1 MNSEFNPHNFNQK
14 TWFLNGTE
22 NILNFYIS
30 RYNFCKESIA
40 ICNDYTGPIWIKKT
54 KPIWNANLGL
64 DRKGIKIRYLTDIR
78 NENLQYCK
86 EMLDQLK
93 HLEMRHMDGIKSNFT
108 IHDDRQIFTIL
119 VDKLGE
125 PAENAL
131 FSTQKGMIETYLFT
145 FESLWRQATPA
156 HLRLK
161 ALEEGIHPEVLQTMR
176 DPNEIIETAYKLV
189 KSAKEEM
196 LIIFHT
202 ANALLR
208 QERAG
213 GVNLLIENVVKYKTK
228 TRILVPIEDKIIDV
242 INKLE
247 RIDSIRIRNIES
259 TMQTMMTILVVD
271 NKYSLVIELRDD
283 TARDPEQAIGLATYS
298 NSKSTVLSYVSI
310 FDALWKQ
317 TELREEL
324 MIRSMAQNE
333 FINIAAH
340 ELRNPIQPILGLTDV
355 LQHSE
360 LIIGNDMEQKLKQ
373 QKKMIDIIARNAKRL
388 QRLTE
393 DILDVTKIDVKLLK
407 LNKER
412 FALLEA
418 IREIV
423 EDYVVDIKN
432 SNKDIIISFSN
443 SSGPESTDIVVV
455 ADRNRI
461 KQVMCNLIDNAIKF
475 TGMGKIT
482 ISTNI
487 DEEHNHVIVN
497 VEDTGKGIDLEIL
510 PKLFTK
516 FVTKSDM
523 GTGLGLY
530 ISKGI
535 LEAHGGRI
543 WAENNSKMNENGN
556 ESSSGNGATFGFS
569 LPLE

>member
-1 MNSEFNPHNFNQK
+1 PQNFNQK
-14 TWFLNGTE
+14 IWFLNGVE

-30 RYNFCKESIA
+30 HYNFCKESIA
-40 ICNDYTGPIWIKKT
+40 ICNDYTGPISIKKT
-54 KPIWNANLGL
+54 KPIWNANLDL

-93 HLEMRHMDGIKSNFT
+93 HLEMRHMDDIKSNFT
-108 IHDDRQIFTIL
+108 IHDDSQIFTIL
-119 VDKLGE
+119 LDKLGE

-131 FSTQKGMIETYLFT
+131 FSTQKGMIETHLFT

-213 GVNLLIENVVKYKTK
+213 GINLLIENVVKYKTK
-228 TRILVPIEDKIIDV
+228 TRILVPIEDKIIDI
-242 INKLE
+242 INRLE

-324 MIRSMAQNE
+324 MIRSTAQNE

-412 FALLEA
+412 FVLLEA

-432 SNKDIIISFSN
+432 SEKNIIISFSN
-443 SSGPESTDIVVV
+443 LSDPGSANIAVV

-475 TGMGKIT
+475 TEMGKIT

-487 DEEHNHVIVN
+487 DEKHNRVTVN

-510 PKLFTK
+510 PKL
-516 FVTKSDM
+516 
-523 GTGLGLY
+523 LNL
-530 ISKGI
+530 
-535 LEAHGGRI
+535 LPNLI
-543 WAENNSKMNENGN
+543 WEPDLACIYLREY
-556 ESSSGNGATFGFS
+556 
-569 LPLE
+569 